1 MGIKLK
7 VAMAVTVVVIT
18 GTIGAGYGSS
28 VKRDNAVMERAYAG
42 SVSEPEPSQ
51 ETTTTA
57 VTAPVSETTTMQ
69 TKPVT
74 TTTVTTTAATTTQ
87 PLTTA
92 KPAPPVLKVEN
103 AQIEATS
110 VSELKVTWDA
120 EEDRTYT
127 LGWETEAPYSENIE
141 FVFYEDGTAYLT
153 GLRIDSEY
161 KVTITPEL
169 KEGEDAMVMSAELV
183 GHTPNIEVIQDFERE
198 EGWTSC
204 FAGERASGLT
214 AMPSSGAIYGSQVDN
229 VTGTGIRRFEN
240 GDYCCAMGV
249 WYGYCGDRFL
259 IELDNGIQ
267 FTTRICDSKGFGDDG
282 EGKYH
287 NFGNGGKCVV
297 EFIYDD
303 YNLPSCVAFSGSWGY
318 YDWNGLDLC
327 SNIKSIQKLA
337 TW

>member
-42 SVSEPEPSQ
+42 SVSEPEPSH
-51 ETTTTA
+51 ETTTTT
-57 VTAPVSETTTMQ
+57 VTAPAPETTAVQ

-74 TTTVTTTAATTTQ
+74 TTTAATTTQ

-169 KEGEDAMVMSAELV
+169 KEGEDAVVMSAELV
-183 GHTPNIEVIQDFERE
+183 GRTPNIEVIQDFEHE
-198 EGWTSC
+198 EGWTGC

-214 AMPSSGAIYGSQVDN
+214 AMPSSGAIYGSQVDS

-327 SNIKSIQKLA
+327 SNIKSIKKLA

>member
-42 SVSEPEPSQ
+42 SVSEPEPSH
-51 ETTTTA
+51 ETTTTT
-57 VTAPVSETTTMQ
+57 VTAPAPETTAVQ

-74 TTTVTTTAATTTQ
+74 TTTAATTTQ

-161 KVTITPEL
+161 KVIITPEL
-169 KEGEDAMVMSAELV
+169 KEGEDAVVMSAELV

-282 EGKYH
+282 EGRYH

>member
-1 MGIKLK
+1 MSIKAK
-7 VAMAVTVVVIT
+7 VAIAVTAAAIAT
-18 GTIGAGYGSS
+18 TIGAGYGSTAKQS
-28 VKRDNAVMERAYAG
+28 NAVLEKAYAG
-42 SVSEPEPSQ
+42 NVNEPETIQ
-51 ETTTTA
+51 ETTT
-57 VTAPVSETTTMQ
+57 VSTSVPETTVAKTE
-69 TKPVT
+69 PVTTT

-92 KPAPPVLKVEN
+92 KPAPPTVKIEN
-103 AQIEATS
+103 AAIEATS
-110 VSELKVTWDA
+110 VSELKITWDA
-120 EEDRTYT
+120 EKDRTYT

-141 FVFYEDGTAYLT
+141 IVLFEGGTAYLT
-153 GLRIDSEY
+153 GLRVDSEY
-161 KVTITPEL
+161 KVIITPEL
-169 KEGEDAMVMSAELV
+169 KEGEEAVVIPAELI
-183 GHTPNIEVIQDFERE
+183 GRTPNVEFIQDFDRE
-198 EGWTSC
+198 EGWTAC

-214 AMPSSGAIYGSQVDN
+214 AMPSSGAIYGSTVDT

-282 EGKYH
+282 EGRYH

-327 SNIKSIQKLA
+327 SDIKSIRKLA

>member
-161 KVTITPEL
+161 KVTITPDL
-169 KEGEDAMVMSAELV
+169 KEGEDAVVMSAELV

-214 AMPSSGAIYGSQVDN
+214 AMPSSGAIYGSQVDS

-259 IELDNGIQ
+259 VELDNGIQ

>member
-7 VAMAVTVVVIT
+7 VAMAVTAVVIT
-18 GTIGAGYGSS
+18 GTIGVGYGSS
-28 VKRDNAVMERAYAG
+28 VKRGNAVMERAYAG
-42 SVSEPEPSQ
+42 SVSEPEPSH

-57 VTAPVSETTTMQ
+57 VTAPVPETTATQ

-74 TTTVTTTAATTTQ
+74 TTTVATTTQ

-161 KVTITPEL
+161 KVTITPDL
-169 KEGEDAMVMSAELV
+169 KEGEDAVVMSAELV

-214 AMPSSGAIYGSQVDN
+214 AMPSSGAIYGSQVDS

-327 SNIKSIQKLA
+327 SNIKSIKKLA

>member
-7 VAMAVTVVVIT
+7 VVMAVTAVVIT
-18 GTIGAGYGSS
+18 GTIGVGYGSS
-28 VKRDNAVMERAYAG
+28 VKRGNAVMERAYAG
-42 SVSEPEPSQ
+42 SVSEPKPSH

-57 VTAPVSETTTMQ
+57 VTAPVPETTTTQ

-74 TTTVTTTAATTTQ
+74 TTTAATTTQ

-110 VSELKVTWDA
+110 VSELKITWDA

-169 KEGEDAMVMSAELV
+169 KEGEDAVVMSAELV

-198 EGWTSC
+198 EGWTGC

-214 AMPSSGAIYGSQVDN
+214 AMPSSGAIYGSQVDS

-282 EGKYH
+282 EGRYH

-327 SNIKSIQKLA
+327 SNIKSIKKLA

>member
-57 VTAPVSETTTMQ
+57 ATAPAPETTAVQ

-74 TTTVTTTAATTTQ
+74 TTTAATTTQ

-169 KEGEDAMVMSAELV
+169 KEGEDAVVMSAELV
-183 GHTPNIEVIQDFERE
+183 GRTPNIEVIQDFEHE
-198 EGWTSC
+198 EGWTGC

-214 AMPSSGAIYGSQVDN
+214 AMPSSGAIYGSQVDS

-327 SNIKSIQKLA
+327 SNIKSIKKLA

>member
-42 SVSEPEPSQ
+42 SVSEPEPSH

-57 VTAPVSETTTMQ
+57 TTAPAPETTAAQ
-69 TKPVT
+69 AKPVT
-74 TTTVTTTAATTTQ
+74 TTTVTTTAMTTTQ

-110 VSELKVTWDA
+110 VSELKITWDA

-161 KVTITPEL
+161 KVIITPEL
-169 KEGEDAMVMSAELV
+169 KEGEDAVVMSAELV

-214 AMPSSGAIYGSQVDN
+214 AMPSSGAIYGSQVDS

-282 EGKYH
+282 EGRYH

>member
-42 SVSEPEPSQ
+42 SVSEPEPSH
-51 ETTTTA
+51 ETTTTT
-57 VTAPVSETTTMQ
+57 VTAPAPETTAVQ

-74 TTTVTTTAATTTQ
+74 TTTAATTTQ

-282 EGKYH
+282 EGRYH